1 MTTTDDDRIVFT
13 IAGSHEAAVFTTDQ
27 VRSLRDALTEAL
39 DEPDPVAEEP
49 MPAWE
54 RELLASRVDGHLA
67 LREQSKVESTRYC
80 DEPYL
85 WECACGGVVGTS
97 EDVTR
102 HLLDAGRE
110 SAKGEPV
117 TAADPG
123 ARVRLEWD
131 DGFAVEGVLGD
142 DGRTEG
148 GYIVD
153 RAARVYLLAGAPDPD
168 AEVVEA
174 LRSALRTTYEL
185 STPARDE
192 ASSVRSHLRAAG
204 FDVVK
209 AVAK

>member
-67 LREQSKVESTRYC
+67 LR

-153 RAARVYLLAGAPDPD
+153 RAARVYLLAEAPDPD
-168 AEVVEA
+168 AEVRQA
-174 LRSALRTTYEL
+174 LREAVSGVDRTDDIL
-185 STPARDE
+185 DN
-192 ASSVRSHLRAAG
+192 LRAAN

-209 AVAK
+209 VVSK